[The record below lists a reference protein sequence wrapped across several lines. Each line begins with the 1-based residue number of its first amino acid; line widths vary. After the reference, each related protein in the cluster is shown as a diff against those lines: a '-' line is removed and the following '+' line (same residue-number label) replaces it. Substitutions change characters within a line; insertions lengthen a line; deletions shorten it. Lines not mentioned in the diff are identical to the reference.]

1 MFELDFESVINHQ
14 SWKVLRNWSWHFV
27 YELLGMIW
35 KLLKNKY
42 ALYIQTKLRLY
53 ISPHTHGFKVC
64 FNINSLG
71 ESSDLFI
78 AQKSKVYNND
88 EKHFSSSSLR
98 VKFSCHYIQGGV
110 PLKVDLNKA
119 NLNTLPVSFQTLQIL
134 QNYSVF
140 MYELVYWPTFLFTFQ
155 YLVLLIRKMH
165 FTTCY

>member
-1 MFELDFESVINHQ
+1 MKSF
-14 SWKVLRNWSWHFV
+14 
-27 YELLGMIW
+27 
-35 KLLKNKY
+35 
-42 ALYIQTKLRLY
+42 TKLELTLCLRVVGYDLKTVEKQVCTTHWNKVKTLHITTYTRLY
-53 ISPHTHGFKVC
+53 FKVC

-110 PLKVDLNKA
+110 LLKVDLNKA

>member
-1 MFELDFESVINHQ
+1 
-14 SWKVLRNWSWHFV
+14 
-27 YELLGMIW
+27 MIW

-42 ALYIQTKLRLY
+42 ALYIETKLRLY
-53 ISPHTHGFKVC
+53 ISPHTHGYTLRYASILIRWGKALIC
-64 FNINSLG
+64 L
-71 ESSDLFI
+71 LHK
-78 AQKSKVYNND
+78 KSKVYNND